1 VQSCTSGWQTQPAM
15 PPSGNTPNKQYRQN

>member
-15 PPSGNTPNKQYRQN
+15 PTSGKAPTGQYRQN